1 MSVEIYGMDM
11 SAPYRIAVMT
21 AEVVGVPYEVKNV
34 DILNGGN
41 MTPEFLELN
50 PQHNIPVLKYKGLVM
65 NESRAIAGFLASE
78 FDKSG
83 KLYPTC
89 PFVHARVNQ
98 RLYFDMGV
106 FLNAF
111 RDCVHPKVFHN
122 ADVPAEKFEKLK
134 KVLAWANDM
143 IKETG
148 FAAGTE
154 EMTIADIAWV
164 ATYSSIKEA
173 DLVDLLPYKE
183 LEAWFTKCVALIP
196 NYETCNGKGVKAM
209 GDFYRSKTKA

>member
-1 MSVEIYGMDM
+1 MSVEIYGMDI
-11 SAPYRIAVMT
+11 SAPHRIATMT
-21 AEVVGVPYEVKNV
+21 AEVVGAPYEVKDV
-34 DILNGGN
+34 DIFNGGSK
-41 MTPEFLELN
+41 TPEFLELN
-50 PQHNIPVLKYKGLVM
+50 PQHNIPVLKYKDFVM

-89 PFVHARVNQ
+89 PMAHARVNQ

-106 FLNAF
+106 FYKAF
-111 RDCVHPKVFHN
+111 GECVYPIMFAN
-122 ADVPAEKFEKLK
+122 ADVPAEKYDKLK
-134 KVLAWANDM
+134 EVLGWANDM
-143 IKETG
+143 VKETG

-173 DLVDLLPYKE
+173 DVIDLVPYKE
-183 LEAWFTKCVALIP
+183 LDAWFTKCVALIP
-196 NYETCNGKGVKAM
+196 NYETCNGKGAKGF
-209 GDFYRSKTKA
+209 GDFYKSKRKE